1 MPTTDPRPTGSPPPR
16 GPQRV
21 LLVEDDPAFRALLQ
35 HEVAPLGIALEEAS
49 SLAEARQAIR
59 ASRPDLLLLDL
70 GLPDGDGRTLLGSGV
85 PAVVLTAADE
95 PGLAEACLTQGALD
109 FVPKPFDPLRLLASV
124 RGALRQAELE
134 QTVTRIE
141 AEQAQP
147 RGLRRLVG
155 TSPAM
160 ARVVDLLRRAAGT
173 QITVL
178 ITGDSGTGKEV
189 AARALHEESDRSERP
204 FIALNCGAIPET
216 LIESELFGHERGAFT
231 GAARDRPGCFEA
243 AEGGT
248 LFLDEIGELPRDLQ
262 VKLLRV
268 LQEREVVRVGGST
281 PRPVDVRVVA
291 ATNRDLAQD
300 RERGAFREDLY
311 YRLAVFPVHM
321 PPLRER
327 ADDVLLLTR
336 TFLAQLGR
344 RHGRTPL
351 ELPEETRI
359 ALLEHPWRGNVR
371 ELENTLERALLLT
384 DGKALE
390 PASLDLQRGEPR
402 DGEEPFAP
410 GTPAPAGPFQRPA
423 RREDLVPLAEVERAW
438 LERALELCEG
448 NAREVARRLGIGR
461 ATVARRLERYQQPPQ
476 A

>member
-1 MPTTDPRPTGSPPPR
+1 MSASDSQPLAPLTAQV
-16 GPQRV
+16 PQRV

-35 HEVAPLGIALEEAS
+35 HELEPLGVLLEEATT
-49 SLAEARQAIR
+49 LAEARAALG

-70 GLPDGDGRTLLGSGV
+70 GLPDGDGRTLLGASS

-95 PGLAEACLTQGALD
+95 PGLAEACLAQGALD
-109 FVPKPFDPLRLLASV
+109 FVPKPFEPLRLLASV
-124 RGALRQAELE
+124 RGALRQAELQ
-134 QTVTRIE
+134 QTVSRIE
-141 AEQAQP
+141 AAQSQP
-147 RGLRRLVG
+147 RGLQRLVG
-155 TSPAM
+155 ASPAM

-189 AARALHEESDRSERP
+189 AARALHEESDRSGRP

-231 GAARDRPGCFEA
+231 GATRERPGCFEA
-243 AEGGT
+243 ADGGT

-268 LQEREVVRVGGST
+268 LQEREVVRVGGSA
-281 PRPVDVRVVA
+281 PRPVDVRVIA

-300 RERGAFREDLY
+300 REQGKFREDLY

-351 ELPEETRI
+351 ELPEETRQ
-359 ALLEHPWRGNVR
+359 ALLAHAWRGNVR

-384 DGKALE
+384 DGQALE
-390 PASLDLQRGEPR
+390 PACLDLQRGDR
-402 DGEEPFAP
+402 DDLEHPADAP
-410 GTPAPAGPFQRPA
+410 AAAGPFRRP
-423 RREDLVPLAEVERAW
+423 RHKEDLVPLAEVEQAW
-438 LERALELCEG
+438 LEHALVLCDG

-461 ATVARRLERYQQPPQ
+461 ATVARRLERYRQPP

>member
-1 MPTTDPRPTGSPPPR
+1 MTPSDLQPKGSPAPHAAQA
-16 GPQRV
+16 PQRV
-21 LLVEDDPAFRALLQ
+21 LIVEDDPAFRSLLH
-35 HEVAPLGIALEEAS
+35 HELEPLGITLEDAS
-49 SLAEARQAIR
+49 TLAEARAALG

-70 GLPDGDGRTLLGSGV
+70 GLPDGDGRALLGASA

-95 PGLAEACLTQGALD
+95 PGLAEACLAQGALD
-109 FVPKPFDPLRLLASV
+109 FVPKPFEPLRLLASV
-124 RGALRQAELE
+124 RGALRQAELQ
-134 QTVTRIE
+134 QTVSRIE
-141 AEQAQP
+141 AAQAQP

-155 TSPAM
+155 ASPAM

-189 AARALHEESDRSERP
+189 AARALHEESDRAERP

-231 GAARDRPGCFEA
+231 GATRERPGCFEA
-243 AEGGT
+243 ADGGT

-268 LQEREVVRVGGST
+268 LQEREVVRVGGSA
-281 PRPVDVRVVA
+281 PRPVDVRVIA

-311 YRLAVFPVHM
+311 YRIAVFPVHM
-321 PPLRER
+321 PPLRQR

-336 TFLAQLGR
+336 TFLAQLAR
-344 RHGRTPL
+344 RHGRAPL
-351 ELPEETRI
+351 ELPEETRQ
-359 ALLEHPWRGNVR
+359 ALLAHGWRGNVR

-384 DGKALE
+384 DGRALE
-390 PASLDLQRGEPR
+390 PASLDLQRGDAGGAERPSPA
-402 DGEEPFAP
+402 GAP
-410 GTPAPAGPFQRPA
+410 TASGPFQRPA
-423 RREDLVPLAEVERAW
+423 HREDLLPLAEVERAW

-461 ATVARRLERYQQPPQ
+461 ATVARRLERYRQ
-476 A
+476 